1 MEVAEFYALP
11 VLDLWATSGMQPRVP
26 ACRERLMP
34 DGLHPNDAGHAILAH
49 RIAHFLERL

>member
-1 MEVAEFYALP
+1 
-11 VLDLWATSGMQPRVP
+11 
-26 ACRERLMP
+26 MP